1 MPNKNEK
8 EAQQL
13 MDKGFT
19 YGLRQSLTIVIGY
32 APVAITFGILA
43 TQFGLTFWEAGLMS
57 FFVFAGAS
65 QFIAI
70 EMLHQGATPLMIG
83 VTTLIINIRHFLMGL
98 SVVPFFPE
106 RTLPWSM
113 SLAQGLTDETF
124 VLNTKVLKDIDG
136 EENRRRVML
145 GINLGAFASWV
156 IFTILG
162 GLIGKWL
169 PVQFTGFQF
178 ALLALFII
186 LTTSSLS
193 KKNYMTY
200 LLAAVLAVVLKLLI
214 PGKIY
219 LIISV
224 ALAAGIGAWWRGR
237 KVPTQLGI
245 NQKSSQQSSSLEK
258 GR

>member
-1 MPNKNEK
+1 MSNTKEK
-8 EAQQL
+8 KYSQNI
-13 MDKGFT
+13 DKGFF
-19 YGLRQSLTIVIGY
+19 YGLSQSLTIVIGY
-32 APVAITFGILA
+32 TPVAITFGILA

-57 FFVFAGAS
+57 FFVYAGAS

-70 EMLHQGATPLMIG
+70 EMIHQGATPLMIG
-83 VTTLIINIRHFLMGL
+83 VTTLIINIRHFLMSL
-98 SVVPFFPE
+98 SIVPFFPE

-113 SLAQGLTDETF
+113 GLAQGLTDESF
-124 VLNTKVLKDIDG
+124 VLNTKVLKDIEG

-145 GINLGAFASWV
+145 GINSGAFATWV

-169 PVQFTGFQF
+169 PVQFSGFQF

-186 LTTSSLS
+186 LTTSTLS
-193 KKNYMTY
+193 KKNCMTY
-200 LLAAVLAVVLKLLI
+200 LLAAVMAVVFKLLI

-224 ALAAGIGAWWRGR
+224 ALAAGIGAWWHGR
-237 KVPTQLGI
+237 KMPHRI
-245 NQKSSQQSSSLEK
+245 ESNQKIQ
-258 GR
+258 

>member
-1 MPNKNEK
+1 MERKVIITSEDENNLNQNVKR
-8 EAQQL
+8 
-13 MDKGFT
+13 GFI
-19 YGLRQSLTIVIGY
+19 YGLRKSLTIVIGY

-43 TQFGLTFWEAGLMS
+43 TQFSLTVWEAGLMS
-57 FFVFAGAS
+57 FFVYAGAS

-70 EMLHQGATPLMIG
+70 EMIHQGATPMMIG
-83 VTTLIINIRHFLMGL
+83 VTTLIVNIRHLLMSL

-113 SLAQGLTDETF
+113 GLAQGLTDETF
-124 VLNTKVLKDIDG
+124 VLNTNILKDVDG
-136 EENRRRVML
+136 EESRRRVML
-145 GINLGAFASWV
+145 GINIGAFATWV

-169 PVQFTGFQF
+169 PIQFSGFQF

-200 LLAAVLAVVLKLLI
+200 LLAALLAVVFKLLV
-214 PGKIY
+214 PGKLY

-224 ALAAGIGAWWRGR
+224 VLAAGIGAWWRGR
-237 KVPTQLGI
+237 KVHRI
-245 NQKSSQQSSSLEK
+245 EFDVQKTIH
-258 GR
+258 

>member
-1 MPNKNEK
+1 MSKKESEFNHSIEK
-8 EAQQL
+8 GIL
-13 MDKGFT
+13 
-19 YGLRQSLTIVIGY
+19 YGLSQSLTIAIGY

-57 FFVFAGAS
+57 FFVYAGAS

-70 EMLHQGATPLMIG
+70 EMIHQGAAPLMIG
-83 VTTLIINIRHFLMGL
+83 VTTLIVNIRHFLMSL

-106 RTLPWSM
+106 RTLLWSLG
-113 SLAQGLTDETF
+113 LAQGLTDESF
-124 VLNTKVLKDIDG
+124 VLNTKVLKDVEG

-145 GINLGAFASWV
+145 GINSGAFVTWV
-156 IFTILG
+156 SLTILG

-169 PVQFTGFQF
+169 PVQFSGFQF

-186 LTTSSLS
+186 LTTMSLS
-193 KKNYMTY
+193 RKNYITY
-200 LLAAVLAVVLKLLI
+200 LIAAVMAVVLKLLI

-224 ALAAGIGAWWRGR
+224 ILAAGIGAWWRGR
-237 KVPTQLGI
+237 KGSHRVGL
-245 NQKSSQQSSSLEK
+245 NSQKSS
-258 GR
+258 

>member
-1 MPNKNEK
+1 M
-8 EAQQL
+8 
-13 MDKGFT
+13 GFI

-57 FFVFAGAS
+57 FFVYAGAS
-65 QFIAI
+65 QFIGI
-70 EMLHQGATPLMIG
+70 EMIHQGATPLMIG
-83 VTTLIINIRHFLMGL
+83 VTTLIINIRHFLM
-98 SVVPFFPE
+98 SMSIVPLFPD
-106 RTLPWSM
+106 RTLPWSL

-124 VLNTKVLKDIDG
+124 VLNTKVLKEVVG

-145 GINLGAFASWV
+145 GINLGAFSTWV

-162 GLIGKWL
+162 GLIGNWL
-169 PVQFTGFQF
+169 PVEFSGFQF

-193 KKNYMTY
+193 KKNYITY
-200 LLAAVLAVVLKLLI
+200 LIAAILAVVLKLLI

-219 LIISV
+219 LILSV
-224 ALAAGIGAWWRGR
+224 TLAAGIGAWWHRR
-237 KVPTQLGI
+237 KALP
-245 NQKSSQQSSSLEK
+245 N
-258 GR
+258 